1 VSVEN
6 GRATLALFLVG
17 ADHLGLG
24 QHVAY
29 HRRFHFEP
37 EADIFCGVP
46 IMCYIR
52 TGRVVGR
59 WLWQGSRI
67 ELFEGSMS

>member
-6 GRATLALFLVG
+6 GRATLALFLVR
-17 ADHLGLG
+17 ADHHGLG
-24 QHVAY
+24 QHVAH

-52 TGRVVGR
+52 TFLKGHELRLDFIR
-59 WLWQGSRI
+59 STCRI
-67 ELFEGSMS
+67 S